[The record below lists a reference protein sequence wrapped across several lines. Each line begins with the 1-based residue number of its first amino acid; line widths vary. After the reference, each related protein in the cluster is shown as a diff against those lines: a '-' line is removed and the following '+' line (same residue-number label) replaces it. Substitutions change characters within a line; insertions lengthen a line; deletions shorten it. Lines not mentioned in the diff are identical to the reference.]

1 MRHDDV
7 ADNKIY
13 CRCLQTFQGFLAI
26 GGCMDGIGI
35 SQILSQKLQH
45 IRRVFHYQK
54 RVTGGFALFLQ
65 SGNLVGH
72 GSNGGAD
79 RDAFLQIRNFHTYF
93 ASFRIAGIDINL
105 SFMLFHQQFDE
116 TQSDSY
122 SRTVVSCVSHLI
134 KRFENLAAFLLRNTR
149 TVVAY
154 TQGER
159 TPFCRQMFVQNHHNA
174 GAGIFHGIRQQV
186 ADNFSQRLLVY
197 IILQMFFRQG
207 DTERDSGQG
216 DGTETVDDVLYHPVD
231 IHFIE

>member
-1 MRHDDV
+1 
-7 ADNKIY
+7 
-13 CRCLQTFQGFLAI
+13 
-26 GGCMDGIGI
+26 
-35 SQILSQKLQH
+35 
-45 IRRVFHYQK
+45 
-54 RVTGGFALFLQ
+54 
-65 SGNLVGH
+65 
-72 GSNGGAD
+72 
-79 RDAFLQIRNFHTYF
+79 
-93 ASFRIAGIDINL
+93 
-105 SFMLFHQQFDE
+105 MLFHQQFDE

-154 TQGER
+154 TQEER

-231 IHFIE
+231 IHFME

>member
-7 ADNKIY
+7 TDNKIY
-13 CRCLQTFQGFLAI
+13 CCGLQTLQGFLAI
-26 GGCMDGIGI
+26 GGCMDGVGI

-54 RVTGGFALFLQ
+54 RVTGGFAFFFQ

-79 RDAFLQIRNFHTYF
+79 RDAFLQIRNFHTYL
-93 ASFRIAGIDINL
+93 APFRIAGIDINL
-105 SFMLFHQQFDE
+105 SLMLLHQQFDE
-116 TQSDSY
+116 TQSDAY
-122 SRTVVSCVSHLI
+122 SRSVISCISHLI

-149 TVVAY
+149 TVVTY

-159 TPFCRQMFVQNHHNA
+159 APFRRQMFVHNDHNA

-186 ADNFSQRLLVY
+186 ADNFSQSFLVY
-197 IILQMFFRQG
+197 IILQMFFRQR
-207 DTERDSGQG
+207 DTERYSGQG
-216 DGTETVDDVLYHPVD
+216 DGTETVDDVLYHSVD
-231 IHFIE
+231 VYLIE

>member
-1 MRHDDV
+1 
-7 ADNKIY
+7 
-13 CRCLQTFQGFLAI
+13 
-26 GGCMDGIGI
+26 
-35 SQILSQKLQH
+35 
-45 IRRVFHYQK
+45 
-54 RVTGGFALFLQ
+54 
-65 SGNLVGH
+65 
-72 GSNGGAD
+72 
-79 RDAFLQIRNFHTYF
+79 
-93 ASFRIAGIDINL
+93 
-105 SFMLFHQQFDE
+105 MLFHQQFDE

-197 IILQMFFRQG
+197 IILQMFFRQ
-207 DTERDSGQG
+207 
-216 DGTETVDDVLYHPVD
+216 ETLKEIPVGEMARKRSMMSS
-231 IHFIE
+231 IIRLISTSWNESV